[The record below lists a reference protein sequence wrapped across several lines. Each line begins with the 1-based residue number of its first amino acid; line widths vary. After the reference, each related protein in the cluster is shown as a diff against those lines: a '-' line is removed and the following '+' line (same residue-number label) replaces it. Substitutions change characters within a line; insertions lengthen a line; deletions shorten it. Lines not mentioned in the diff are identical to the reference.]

1 MALLYKKVQKSNPA
15 NPSAPKL
22 WYPLLK
28 SIGLVKE
35 KQVAKQLS
43 DETTLNPKE
52 AEMTLYQ
59 LLKVIANLLL
69 DGHTVQ
75 LGELGSFRLTSRSE
89 GSLTEEEATPNKIK
103 SVHLHFTASKELRE
117 QLGKASFKDVSSL
130 Q

>member
-1 MALLYKKVQKSNPA
+1 MALFYKKVQRGNPA

-28 SIGLVKE
+28 SVGLVKE
-35 KQVAKQLS
+35 KQVAKLLA

-52 AEMTLYQ
+52 AEMTLFQ
-59 LLKVIANLLL
+59 LLKVLISLLL

-89 GSLTEEEATPNKIK
+89 GSATEEEVNPGKIK
-103 SVHLHFTASKELRE
+103 SIHVIFTSSVALRE
-117 QLGKASFKDVSSL
+117 QLGKATFKDVSSM